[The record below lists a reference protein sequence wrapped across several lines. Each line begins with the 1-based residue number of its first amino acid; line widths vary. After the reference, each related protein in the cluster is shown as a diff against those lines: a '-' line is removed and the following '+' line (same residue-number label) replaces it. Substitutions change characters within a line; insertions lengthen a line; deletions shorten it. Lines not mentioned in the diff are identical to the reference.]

1 MVTFEKLVH
10 LTKSHVCVQV
20 AERIY
25 KELPAKSHIRSIPKK
40 ELCGAYLPKGV
51 CTHGNTTNGMAE
63 SFNGMVMHVRHQDT
77 PFKSLQ
83 AMVEFL
89 ATRNAALPKMCDDAG
104 NAMEPSVVQSMYAK
118 EKSKAIVMQQPQT
131 LSVDGSSK
139 TIYHVQSD
147 TGMGKWA
154 VSVNDFVQGDYEEA
168 CTAGCIAS
176 RMPVCKHFQRVIL
189 SSEKADMKNY
199 RKPWQ
204 VSLCSRSLCSRSRCS
219 TNMHACQ
226 CFLFVSDT
234 LFHRLRM
241 HGGFNVV
248 AVS

>member
-1 MVTFEKLVH
+1 MRCSRHLQQELVRRGGSASLVTYEKLVN
-10 LTKSHVCVQV
+10 LTKSNVCVQV

-25 KELPAKSHIRSIPKK
+25 KELPANSPIRSIPKN

-89 ATRNAALPKMCDDAG
+89 ATRNAALPKMCDEAGMALEPRIVQDA
-104 NAMEPSVVQSMYAK
+104 YAR
-118 EKSKAIVMQQPQT
+118 EKSKSIVMRQPET
-131 LSVDGSSK
+131 LTVEYDGLSK

-147 TGMGKWA
+147 TNMGKWA
-154 VSVNDFVQGDYEEA
+154 VSVTDFMQGDYEEA
-168 CTAGCIAS
+168 CAAGCIAS

-189 SSEKADMKNY
+189 SCDQADMKNY

-204 VSLCSRSLCSRSRCS
+204 VSLCCMSHCMT
-219 TNMHACQ
+219 TNI
-226 CFLFVSDT
+226 
-234 LFHRLRM
+234 
-241 HGGFNVV
+241 
-248 AVS
+248 